1 MSVPHMV
8 LSPNFNQSYYGV
20 EYTILPSLVEIEGGE
35 GVRINQNTSKIGQ
48 KWVENRS
55 KSDVSLTA
63 HISKTAK
70 ATENL
75 I

>member
-1 MSVPHMV
+1 MVP
-8 LSPNFNQSYYGV
+8 SPSFNQSYYRV
-20 EYTILPSLVEIEGGE
+20 EYTILPRLVEIEGGE
-35 GVRINQNTSKIGQ
+35 GVRINQNRSKIAQ

-55 KSDVSLTA
+55 KSGVSLTA
-63 HISKTAK
+63 HISKTAI